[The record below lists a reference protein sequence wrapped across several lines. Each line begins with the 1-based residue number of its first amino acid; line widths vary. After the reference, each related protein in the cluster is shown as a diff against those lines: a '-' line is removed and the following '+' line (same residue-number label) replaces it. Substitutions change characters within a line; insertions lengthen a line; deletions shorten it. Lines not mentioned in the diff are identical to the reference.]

1 MGFGDKLRKEVKS
14 IKEDLAKEV
23 KSLRREIRDDIKPPS
38 TFEEVKRVGADLL
51 NDLEKEGK
59 DLKHDI
65 KDIFVPVIKAVKEG
79 LKEAKDA
86 AGAGEFFEKLYDKVP
101 FNKNVSFTKDL
112 KNFLK
117 SMGTVFTSILK
128 DDKTQ
133 EKAWNNLKEATS
145 KLKGT
150 IQKTLSVKTG
160 IGR

>member
-1 MGFGDKLRKEVKS
+1 
-14 IKEDLAKEV
+14 
-23 KSLRREIRDDIKPPS
+23 
-38 TFEEVKRVGADLL
+38 
-51 NDLEKEGK
+51 
-59 DLKHDI
+59 
-65 KDIFVPVIKAVKEG
+65 VKEG

-117 SMGTVFTSILK
+117 SMGMVFTSILK